1 MLKPLRDSERIVLV
15 EILPPLLATLGQPKG
30 QPPPPQF
37 AGGPELAAIL
47 HYLMRLTA
55 WKKPKKKRPSL
66 YDLRRAEQMFRA
78 LRILKAAR
86 LARDQGR
93 SVFVPWSKITSAL
106 RIDNTKV

>member
-1 MLKPLRDSERIVLV
+1 MCPTLKPLRDSERTIVV
-15 EILPPLLATLGQPKG
+15 EVLAPLLLTLGQPKA
-30 QPPPPQF
+30 PSALS

-55 WKKPKKKRPSL
+55 GKKRKKKRPSI
-66 YDLRRAEQMFRA
+66 YDLKRLEQMYRA

-93 SVFVPWSKITSAL
+93 SVFVPWPKITSAP
-106 RIDNTKV
+106 RFD